1 MCWLC
6 YHAFNFVQRNLRSAH
21 MTSRQARFQED
32 TYFRVMKMVQ
42 AQPDISQRQLAQALG
57 LSLGGVNYC
66 LQALM
71 EKGWVKVQNFS
82 SSKNK
87 LGYAYLLTPTGVTEK
102 TALTARF
109 LKRKMHEYA
118 ELRAEIEA
126 LQKES
131 VIPAAPGERKGDAAS
146 GCSLPL
152 LAGEGRGEGAPLQ
165 SQSRPLQQ
173 KQDTEKYN
181 TEPRQTSP

>member
-1 MCWLC
+1 
-6 YHAFNFVQRNLRSAH
+6 
-21 MTSRQARFQED
+21 MTSRQARAQED

-42 AQPDISQRQLAQALG
+42 AQPDISQRQLATALG

-82 SSKNK
+82 NSRNK

-102 TALTARF
+102 TTLTARF

-118 ELRAEIEA
+118 ELRSEIEA
-126 LQKES
+126 LQKEF
-131 VIPAAPGERKGDAAS
+131 VLPASNQTPAP
-146 GCSLPL
+146 
-152 LAGEGRGEGAPLQ
+152 
-165 SQSRPLQQ
+165 
-173 KQDTEKYN
+173 
-181 TEPRQTSP
+181 

>member
-1 MCWLC
+1 MACAVRLLI
-6 YHAFNFVQRNLRSAH
+6 YAFNFVQYNIRPPQ
-21 MTSRQARFQED
+21 MTSRQARAQED

-42 AQPDISQRQLAQALG
+42 AQPDISQRQLAKALG

-82 SSKNK
+82 SSHNK
-87 LGYAYLLTPTGVTEK
+87 LGYAYLLTPAGVTEK

-126 LQKES
+126 LQKEAQYP
-131 VIPAAPGERKGDAAS
+131 VPEAR
-146 GCSLPL
+146 
-152 LAGEGRGEGAPLQ
+152 GRGEGSPLQ
-165 SQSRPLQQ
+165 
-173 KQDTEKYN
+173 T
-181 TEPRQTSP
+181 